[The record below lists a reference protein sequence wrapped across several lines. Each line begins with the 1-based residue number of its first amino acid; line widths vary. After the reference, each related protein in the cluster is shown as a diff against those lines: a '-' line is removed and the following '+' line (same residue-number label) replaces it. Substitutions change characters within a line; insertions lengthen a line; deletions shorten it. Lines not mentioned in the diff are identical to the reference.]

1 MKTCAVIYK
10 HTYNIGRY
18 IEHARRTRAWTADS
32 TAAAKMPQTGQAY
45 PVAPPFRRPM
55 RRADEID
62 IFQFLRSSTGPN
74 SPLSHPAE
82 TRSSRADALCDVLMD
97 SGIVTNWHLQFF
109 AAAVYSPIP

>member
-1 MKTCAVIYK
+1 
-10 HTYNIGRY
+10 
-18 IEHARRTRAWTADS
+18 
-32 TAAAKMPQTGQAY
+32 MPQTGQAY

-82 TRSSRADALCDVLMD
+82 TRSSRA
-97 SGIVTNWHLQFF
+97 
-109 AAAVYSPIP
+109 